1 VQLPRNWRD
10 TIDGMP
16 RRDARDALTIKAAL
30 LIGFGLTLGLW
41 LFSGYWLA
49 TRMTRARDDAATINQ
64 RYRRAQEL
72 LSTVRAQVLLG
83 SVYVRDALLD
93 PGPTTVDEYRRQL
106 EAAYGAIDR
115 ALSEYVPIIGTS
127 DERERIVQ
135 LRTEIDQLRET
146 MRDVLGDDMP
156 LRPVEARVLLQRR
169 IVPKRETVIRISE
182 QAQALNREAFLT
194 QQSAT
199 AAIYARTQ
207 QQMWLQLGFALV
219 LSAAIGLFATR
230 YVGRLEDRL
239 RQGRARDAENT
250 RDLQRLSAKLITAQ
264 EDERRTIARELHDEV
279 GQVLM
284 AIKVELGLAQR
295 ALDAEAGSSAVLE
308 NARGLTDNALHT
320 VRDLSRL
327 LHPAV
332 LDDLGLAAAVDSHL
346 REFSRRNGVRA
357 ELLQEG
363 MDERL
368 PREIETT
375 AYRAVQEALTNVVK
389 HSQATSCRVYLQR
402 LLQTVLVTIEDDGV
416 GFDAERL
423 EETTTRA
430 GLGLLGV
437 RERVT
442 RLRGT
447 MRLESRVGKG
457 TRLTLEVPVSGTA
470 PALAPGVDQTH
481 VGGGVPATT

>member
-1 VQLPRNWRD
+1 
-10 TIDGMP
+10 MP

-49 TRMTRARDDAATINQ
+49 ARMTRARDDAATINQ

-106 EAAYGAIDR
+106 EATYGTIDE
-115 ALSEYVPIIGTS
+115 ALSAYVPIIGTT
-127 DERERIVQ
+127 DERDRIQQ
-135 LRTEIDQLRET
+135 LRGEIEQLRAT
-146 MRDVLGDDMP
+146 MREVLAEDTS

-169 IVPKRETVIRISE
+169 IVPKRETVIRVSE
-182 QAQALNREAFLT
+182 EAQSLNREAFLT
-194 QQSAT
+194 QQT
-199 AAIYARTQ
+199 AIASVYAETQ
-207 QQMWLQLGFALV
+207 QQMWLQLGLALIA
-219 LSAAIGLFATR
+219 SAAIGLFATR
-230 YVGRLEDRL
+230 YVSRLEDRL

-284 AIKVELGLAQR
+284 AVKVELGLAQR
-295 ALDAEAGSSAVLE
+295 ALDAEGGRSPVLE

-327 LHPAV
+327 LHPGV
-332 LDDLGLAAAVDSHL
+332 LDDLGLPAAVDSHL
-346 REFSRRNGVRA
+346 REFSRRHGVRA
-357 ELLQEG
+357 ELLHEG

-416 GFDAERL
+416 GFDAEAL
-423 EETTTRA
+423 EATTSRA

-447 MRLESRVGKG
+447 VRLESRVGKG
-457 TRLTLEVPVSGTA
+457 TRLTLELPVSGTA
-470 PALAPGVDQTH
+470 PALDAGDADQPR
-481 VGGGVPATT
+481 VGGVPVTT